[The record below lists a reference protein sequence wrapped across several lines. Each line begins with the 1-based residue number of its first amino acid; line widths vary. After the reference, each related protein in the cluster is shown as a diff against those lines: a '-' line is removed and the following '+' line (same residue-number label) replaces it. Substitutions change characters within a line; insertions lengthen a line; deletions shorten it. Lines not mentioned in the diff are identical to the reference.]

1 MGSSSL
7 STGMLETRSVCRRLV
22 QGVMGRVTTYP
33 GETAEQRVLRPW
45 TVDSHYTLLS
55 YRSTA

>member
-7 STGMLETRSVCRRLV
+7 SMGVLETRSVCRLV
-22 QGVMGRVTTYP
+22 QGVMGRVTAHF

-45 TVDSHYTLLS
+45 TVDPHCTLLS
-55 YRSTA
+55 YRPTA